1 MTHQGQGGFVIS
13 LHNVTKKYPNGQ
25 VALNNISLEIASG
38 EMVFLRGHSGAGK
51 STLLKLIALLEHPTR
66 GQIMVSGKN
75 ISQMKKYKV
84 PFYRRHLG
92 FITQNPKL
100 LNNYTVFE
108 NVAMPLVIAG
118 YDKTD
123 IVRRVRAALERVG
136 LLDKERQLPPNLS
149 VGELQRVGI
158 ARAVVHKP
166 RFLLADE
173 PTGNLDPE
181 LSLEIMKL
189 FERFH
194 QVGVTV
200 LIASHDT
207 ALLEQFPFRKL
218 HLAQG
223 KIITA
228 TSPKITPSEIIT
240 PIEQE
245 ELGYV

>member
-1 MTHQGQGGFVIS
+1 MIS

-51 STLLKLIALLEHPTR
+51 STLIKLIALLEHPTR

-75 ISQMKKYKV
+75 ISQMK
-84 PFYRRHLG
+84 PFKIPYYRRHLG

-136 LLDKERQLPPNLS
+136 LLDKERFTPPTLS
-149 VGELQRVGI
+149 VGEQQRVGI

-181 LSLEIMKL
+181 LSLEIMRL

-223 KIITA
+223 KIITPG
-228 TSPKITPSEIIT
+228 TTKVITPET
-240 PIEQE
+240 VAPTLQE
-245 ELGYV
+245 EPGYV

>member
-1 MTHQGQGGFVIS
+1 MEGTLITFA
-13 LHNVTKKYPNGQ
+13 NVTKKYASGQ
-25 VALNNISLEIASG
+25 VALNNVSLEIDSG
-38 EMVFLRGHSGAGK
+38 EMVFLQGHSGAGK
-51 STLLKLIALLEHPTR
+51 STLLKMIALLELPTR
-66 GQIMVSGKN
+66 GQVIVSGKN
-75 ISQMKKYKV
+75 ISLIKRYKI
-84 PFYRRHLG
+84 PFYRRRLG
-92 FITQNPKL
+92 FISQNPKL
-100 LNNYTVFE
+100 LNNYTIFE

-118 YDKTD
+118 YDRFD

-136 LLDKERQLPPNLS
+136 LLDKEMHKPPTLS
-149 VGELQRVGI
+149 EGEQQRVGI

-207 ALLEQFPFRKL
+207 ALLQRFPYRKL
-218 HLAQG
+218 HLAKG
-223 KIITA
+223 NLI
-228 TSPKITPSEIIT
+228 SPQSPSLKVK
-240 PIEQE
+240 PNMQPAE
-245 ELGYV
+245 EEMYV

>member
-1 MTHQGQGGFVIS
+1 MITLI
-13 LHNVTKKYPNGQ
+13 NVTKKYPNGQ
-25 VALNNISLEIASG
+25 MALNNVSLEIASG

-51 STLLKLIALLEHPTR
+51 STLLKLIAHLEEPTR
-66 GQIMVSGKN
+66 GQILVGGKN
-75 ISQMKKYKV
+75 ISQMRKSRV
-84 PFYRRHLG
+84 PYFRRHLG
-92 FITQNPKL
+92 YITQNPKL

-118 YDKTD
+118 YDKLD

-136 LLDKERQLPPNLS
+136 LLDKEQFTPPTLS
-149 VGELQRVGI
+149 EGEQQRVGI

-173 PTGNLDPE
+173 PTGNLDPD

-189 FERFH
+189 FERFQ

-200 LIASHDT
+200 LIASHDANLT
-207 ALLEQFPFRKL
+207 EQFPYRKI

-223 KIITA
+223 KIIQAPLVTQTQA
-228 TSPKITPSEIIT
+228 PVIAH
-240 PIEQE
+240 E
-245 ELGYV
+245 ELIDG

>member
-1 MTHQGQGGFVIS
+1 MITLV
-13 LHNVTKKYPNGQ
+13 NVTKKYRNGQ
-25 VALNNISLEIASG
+25 VAINNVSLEIGSG

-51 STLLKLIALLEHPTR
+51 STLLKLIAHLEEPTR
-66 GQIMVSGKN
+66 GQILVGGKN
-75 ISQMKKYKV
+75 ISQMKKSRIPY
-84 PFYRRHLG
+84 FRRHLG
-92 FITQNPKL
+92 YITQNPKL

-118 YDKTD
+118 YDKLD

-136 LLDKERQLPPNLS
+136 LLDKEHLKPPTLS
-149 VGELQRVGI
+149 VGEQQRVGI

-189 FERFH
+189 FERFQ

-200 LIASHDT
+200 LIASHDGH
-207 ALLEQFPFRKL
+207 LLEQFPYRKI
-218 HLAQG
+218 HLSQG
-223 KIITA
+223 KIIQPPTRIV
-228 TSPKITPSEIIT
+228 T
-240 PIEQE
+240 E
-245 ELGYV
+245 EDVACEFEEAEHG